1 MDNLNESRMKQ
12 IKAELSLDDLEKLP
26 VYAFFSTQKEPF
38 TKNDSGVYTALWF
51 EGPMKIAEYI
61 NNGNRLKLS
70 YDSTN
75 ATWFLEK
82 WHDGTYAKSWK
93 QGEKHWGEL
102 QHYDGPSENKEK
114 WSFSPT
120 EEIYEYSHLEIDN
133 NYGSKIGSKDGVSL
147 KETWYKKPGDSVV
160 EKCWVSSTANWGEK
174 RGVTGNKTWSLIW
187 REEGEKFEEATHNE
201 DSGRSWG
208 YIKGKDGKKEW
219 FENWSSSD
227 KEKTSDKWWQ
237 ENNRKWGIKRTIQ
250 GSNESVEEWEGNQS
264 SRRVIKKSNNH
275 SKSRFLSPQISI
287 RESKPIEDLIVLQPE
302 PKNTPLVSNFK
313 PKKSINQIHEKHI
326 SRDDEYQRLIQDET
340 YLHPLNSNTKSLSN
354 KTLSNIS
361 QLSVTEQE
369 NKDQNDLKEQL
380 STERIPELENY
391 LQIRIRTNMEKVDE
405 YDDEYPLLELRK
417 AILRIAKGISE
428 IFRLMI
434 NSTAFQVLVILIIL
448 FNTVVLALEDP
459 RDAVLPYPY
468 NKIELFFVYFYTAE
482 FALIVGANGLILN
495 SDSYFK
501 DWWNILDFTILVTAW
516 LSAFAG
522 SGFRLSSLR
531 SLRILRPLKSI
542 SSIQGMKALVFALL
556 NSIKPL
562 LSAFFILFFFILIFA
577 IAAVQLWM
585 GLLTNRCVNI
595 QNGFYS
601 DTELVCGAEKCPA
614 SYECISGLDNPNY
627 GVTNFDNILISLVT
641 IFQII
646 TLEGWTT
653 VMYLTQ
659 TASSY
664 YVIFFYMP
672 LIFIAA
678 NLILNFTLAIIT
690 ISFEIISSSM
700 IEKKNNE
707 LESVSDPIFRT
718 IYNNTVKFPLESK
731 QSEEKS
737 NTNPNNAKSLEDE
750 TEKLEFT
757 IKNIK
762 FNKNI
767 HQIARPSWIIGEAY
781 EVENDDYYR
790 FETERFEG
798 KSIIDNNSK
807 ITKQLTDSSKVPPIF
822 NKKSSECQPSF
833 LAEPQYSYMRDL
845 LYVGKAETKEIVT
858 EQPDPETTKKKR
870 RSYSRLK
877 SAITI
882 KHKDQD
888 ILKKNPS
895 TLKRSRLELLESY
908 KITSGSSLEI
918 MPIPIK
924 PSIGSM
930 YCFSYRD
937 YNQHDPML
945 VFYGKMVKKTFKKFS
960 EFKNKYKLFHFLS
973 MRFQRSEAFFLIN
986 VPAKAV
992 VQESTVDGN
1001 WVEGTW
1007 SGADVM
1013 NLTEDNKDDEI
1024 KKKLSECSFRLWE
1037 KGILGVLQ
1045 KIFYPLKVLNTHR
1058 YTNFIVILAVLINT
1072 ASLSVEHYGISN
1084 ESENLLQDIN
1094 IFFTFFFAAELFL
1107 KILGLGYK
1115 EFLRDFMNYFDTIV
1129 VTLSLVELFI
1139 LTGGTSAITAFR
1151 AIRIFRI
1158 FRVLRVVRIFR
1169 YLKNMTRIL
1178 SSIGNSIS
1186 NFAYLFLLLI
1196 LFQIIFTLINM
1207 QIFGGTFNFPE
1218 GIPRGNFDSFHWA
1231 FVTTFQILSTENWND
1246 ILTSSLRSDIGPWSC
1261 LILILWIILG
1271 NFILLNLFL
1280 AILLDGFNEESNE
1293 SGAEL
1298 MNIRMNTK
1306 IEKKIKDLEEFH
1318 DSDSEMIESNPRRR
1332 RRYSLLE
1339 KVECNR
1345 SFYIFSKTNIIRLW
1359 CYKLSVSWEFD
1370 NFLLFIIMMNSL
1382 KLVWDTYIL
1391 TYSNDSIQIKIS
1403 DGLDTA
1409 FTILFAIE
1417 FIVKSIAFGFFNEK
1431 NTYLKDN
1438 WNKLDFLIV
1447 AASIVDMSITS
1458 INIPIIKIFRTLRA
1472 LRPLKLIKH
1481 NVSMKIVVYALLESI
1496 GAIFNVMIIILIIW
1510 LIFAILGVSLLSG
1523 KMHYCTDE
1531 GYKDIDSCVLA
1542 GHIWKNTDS
1551 NFDNVLQAM
1560 ITLFIVMSQESW
1572 PNRMLE
1578 GVDAKGV
1585 GVALEVN
1592 ASPYMAYFYVIYLI
1606 IANFF
1611 LVNLFTVVVFDKF
1624 NEAKKAESSLAALLL
1639 TKEQLLWTEI
1649 QKMILTARPGIDAVG
1664 LPKGFLKRIMYKLS
1678 KSKAFEVFIMGFII
1692 INMLSMAL
1700 AYQEASQNYQD
1711 SLNYINLICTFVFI
1725 GEAMIKIIGLGLVYF
1740 KSSWNIF
1747 DFIIALTSLIDII
1760 IGYTSTA
1767 SVPLLRV
1774 GPQLI
1779 RVFRVIRVSRLLRL
1793 VKFLDTLQKLLLIMT
1808 YSLPA
1813 ILNVLGLLL
1822 LIFFIYA
1829 VLGSFL
1835 FYSITSGNAI
1845 NSYFN
1850 FWNFDNSMTI
1860 LWRISTGEDYP
1871 TIMWDCA
1878 NALDSYLVIFYFT
1891 TFVGIID
1898 FIVLD
1903 LFISIILQHYNEFA
1917 KNPYNSVAL
1926 FTKDIKLY
1934 KKYWSEGNPS
1944 SKNYKIS
1951 KEKLVD
1957 FIGKIGKELGILTD
1971 TSRLGII
1978 KALGSMNIEMDEDEN
1993 FYFNDVLYAALK
2005 KKYFRKSL
2013 DKRKVILKVV
2023 RMEEFKTKKA
2033 LKKIRE
2039 NYLKS
2044 NQFVDDS
2051 NNLFLNTI
2059 ILKSIFKSWRN
2070 YTVKHKGVESSIT
2083 PQFSEVEFPG
2093 DNSLI

>member
-12 IKAELSLDDLEKLP
+12 IKAEISLDDLEKLP
-26 VYAFFSTQKEPF
+26 IYAFFSTQKEPV
-38 TKNDSGVYTALWF
+38 TKNNLGVYTALWY

-61 NNGNRLKLS
+61 NNGQRLKLG
-70 YDSTN
+70 YDSTSMI
-75 ATWFLEK
+75 WFLEK
-82 WHDGTYAKSWK
+82 WHEGTYAKSWK
-93 QGEKHWGEL
+93 QGEKHWGES
-102 QHYDGPSENKEK
+102 QCHDGSSENKEK

-120 EEIYEYSHLEIDN
+120 EEIYEYSHLETDN
-133 NYGSKIGSKDGVSL
+133 NYGLRTGNKDGVSW
-147 KETWYKKPGDSVV
+147 KENWYKKPGDSAV
-160 EKCWVSSTANWGEK
+160 EKSWVSSTANWGEK
-174 RGVTGNKTWSLIW
+174 QGIIGSKTWSLTW
-187 REEGEKFEEATHNE
+187 REEGGKYEEKTKNE
-201 DSGRSWG
+201 DSGRAWG

-237 ENNRKWGIKRTIQ
+237 ENGKKWGIKRIIR
-250 GSNESVEEWEGNQS
+250 GSNEDIEEWEGNQS
-264 SRRVIKKSNNH
+264 SRRVIKKSNSL
-275 SKSRFLSPQISI
+275 SKSRFLSPQLSV
-287 RESKPIEDLIVLQPE
+287 RESKPIDEFIVLQSDQSIA
-302 PKNTPLVSNFK
+302 PLISNIK
-313 PKKSINQIHEKHI
+313 PKKSINQIHEKHK

-340 YLHPLNSNTKSLSN
+340 HLHPLNSNTKSLSN

-361 QLSVTEQE
+361 QISVTEQE
-369 NKDQNDLKEQL
+369 NKDQNDENQEIP
-380 STERIPELENY
+380 TERIPELVNY
-391 LQIRIRTNMEKVDE
+391 LQIRIRTNMEKVEE
-405 YDDEYPLLELRK
+405 YTDEYPLLELRK

-428 IFRLMI
+428 IFKLII
-434 NSTAFQVLVILIIL
+434 NSAVFQIIIILVIL
-448 FNTVVLALEDP
+448 FNTVILALEDP
-459 RDAVLPYPY
+459 RDTILPYPY

-482 FALIVGANGLILN
+482 FAMIAGANGLFLN
-495 SDSYFK
+495 SDSYFR

-542 SSIQGMKALVFALL
+542 SSIRGMKALVFALL

-595 QNGFYS
+595 HDGIYS
-601 DTELVCGAEKCPA
+601 DTGLVCGAEKCPIN
-614 SYECISGLDNPNY
+614 YECISSLDNPNY
-627 GVTNFDNILISLVT
+627 GVTNFDNIFISLVT

-653 VMYLTQ
+653 VMYITQ

-700 IEKKNNE
+700 IEKRNNE

-731 QSEEKS
+731 NSEEKAHI
-737 NTNPNNAKSLEDE
+737 NPNNAKSQEEE

-767 HQIARPSWIIGEAY
+767 HQIVRPSWIIGEAY

-798 KSIIDNNSK
+798 KNAIDSNSR

-833 LAEPQYSYMRDL
+833 LIEPQYSYMRDL
-845 LYVGKAETKEIVT
+845 LYVGKAETKEIIT

-918 MPIPIK
+918 LPIPIK
-924 PSIGSM
+924 PNIGSM

-937 YNQHDPML
+937 YDQHDPML
-945 VFYGKMVKKTFKKFS
+945 VFYGKMVKKTFRKFK
-960 EFKNKYKLFHFLS
+960 EFKNKYKLFHFLA

-986 VPAKAV
+986 IPAKAV
-992 VQESTVDGN
+992 VQECTVDGN
-1001 WVEGTW
+1001 WVEGCW

-1013 NLTEDNKDDEI
+1013 NVLEDKKDDEI

-1037 KGILGVLQ
+1037 KGMIGLFQ

-1084 ESENLLQDIN
+1084 ESENLLQNIN
-1094 IFFTFFFAAELFL
+1094 VFFTYFFTVELFL

-1139 LTGGTSAITAFR
+1139 ISGGTSAITAFR

-1169 YLKNMTRIL
+1169 YLKSMTRIL
-1178 SSIGNSIS
+1178 LSLGNSIS

-1218 GIPRGNFDSFHWA
+1218 GVPRGNFDSFHWA

-1246 ILTSSLRSDIGPWSC
+1246 VLTSSLRSDIGPWSC

-1280 AILLDGFNEESNE
+1280 AILLDSFNEDSEDSEAATNKYME
-1293 SGAEL
+1293 NS
-1298 MNIRMNTK
+1298 K
-1306 IEKKIKDLEEFH
+1306 IQKKIKDLEDFH
-1318 DSDSEMIESNPRRR
+1318 DSDSEMIESDSRR
-1332 RRYSLLE
+1332 RRYSTFE
-1339 KVECNR
+1339 KIECKR
-1345 SFYIFSKTNIIRLW
+1345 SFYIFSKGNIIRIW
-1359 CYKLSVSWEFD
+1359 CYKLSVSWRFE

-1391 TYSNDSIQIKIS
+1391 SYSSDSIQVKIS
-1403 DGLDTA
+1403 DGIDTG
-1409 FTILFAIE
+1409 FTILFTIE
-1417 FIVKSIAFGFFNEK
+1417 FIVKSIAFGFFNE
-1431 NTYLKDN
+1431 NNSYLKDN

-1447 AASIVDMSITS
+1447 VASLVDMSITS
-1458 INIPIIKIFRTLRA
+1458 INIPIIKIFRILRA

-1481 NVSMKIVVYALLESI
+1481 NVSMKIVVFALLESI
-1496 GAIFNVMIIILIIW
+1496 GVIFNVMIIIFIVW
-1510 LIFAILGVSLLSG
+1510 LIFAILGVSLLAG
-1523 KMHYCTDE
+1523 KMYYCSD
-1531 GYKDIDSCVLA
+1531 GNFLDIDSCLQA
-1542 GHIWKNTDS
+1542 GHIWTNTDS

-1572 PNRMLE
+1572 PNRMFE

-1585 GVALEVN
+1585 GVAPEIN
-1592 ASPYMAYFYVIYLI
+1592 ANPYMAYFYVIYLI
-1606 IANFF
+1606 LANFF
-1611 LVNLFTVVVFDKF
+1611 LVNMFTVVVFDKF
-1624 NEAKKAESSLAALLL
+1624 NQAKKNESSLSALLL

-1649 QKMILTARPGIDAVG
+1649 QKMIVTARPGIDAVG
-1664 LPKGFLKRIMYKLS
+1664 LPKNILRKFMYRLS
-1678 KSKAFEVFIMGFII
+1678 KSKVFEIFIMGFII

-1700 AYQEASQNYQD
+1700 AYQQASQEYQD
-1711 SLNYINLICTFVFI
+1711 SLVYINLICTFVFI
-1725 GEAMIKIIGLGLVYF
+1725 GEAIIKIIGLGFIYF

-1760 IGYTSTA
+1760 IGYSSTT

-1871 TIMWDCA
+1871 TIMWDCT
-1878 NALDSYLVIFYFT
+1878 NALDSYLVTFYFT

-1903 LFISIILQHYNEFA
+1903 LFISIILQNYEEFA
-1917 KNPYNSVAL
+1917 SNPYNSVAL
-1926 FTKDIKLY
+1926 FTKDIKIY

-1957 FIGKIGKELGILTD
+1957 FIGKAGKELKILTD

-1993 FYFNDVLYAALK
+1993 FYFNDVLYAVLK
-2005 KKYFRKSL
+2005 KKYFKKGI
-2013 DKRKVILKVV
+2013 DKKRIIVKLV

-2044 NQFVDDS
+2044 KQFADDS

-2059 ILKSIFKSWRN
+2059 ILKSIFKSWKN
-2070 YTVKHKGVESSIT
+2070 YTSKHRGVESSIT